1 MTDVQIGFSAVALL
15 LILLAMRAPIGASMI
30 AVSFAGIWVIVGWRS
45 AYGAIGNIPYD
56 FAASWSMSSIP
67 MFLLMG
73 YVAYHCRL
81 TAGLFEAAKV
91 WTNRIPGG
99 LAIAAVFGTSGFAA
113 ICGSSVACSAAMGK
127 IAIPEMTRQGYDPKL
142 STGTVAVAGTIGAL
156 IPPSILLIIY
166 GVMAEVSIIKLF
178 MGGLGVGLLS
188 ALVYVAVILIRITL
202 NPALAPADR
211 TVYTMAE
218 KLRVLRKTW
227 PMIVVS
233 VCIFSGMFSG
243 LFTPTEAG
251 AIGAALTFLVA
262 LLAGELDWKTFRIT
276 VTETLLTTSTLMIIG
291 IGASLFARLLVISG
305 IDITIGEMIASMYSS
320 TFMLIVTLVLIYL
333 LIGMFLE
340 PIGAMMLTLPI
351 VLPVVQA
358 EGISL
363 IWFGIFLAKLLEVG
377 MVTPPVGMNVFVIK
391 RVVGDLISLG
401 GIFRGVIWFVVAD
414 LIFLFTIY
422 FFPALVMW
430 LPDTFG

>member
-1 MTDVQIGFSAVALL
+1 MTDLQIGFCAVGLL
-15 LILLAMRAPIGASMI
+15 LVLLALRAPIGVSMI
-30 AVSFAGIWVIVGWRS
+30 AVSFGGLACIVGWRS

-56 FAASWSMSSIP
+56 FAASWSMSSVP

-73 YVAYHCRL
+73 YLAYHCRL

-91 WTNRIPGG
+91 WTSRIPGG
-99 LAIAAVFGTSGFAA
+99 LAIAAVFGSSGFAA

-127 IAIPEMTRQGYDPKL
+127 IAVPEMTRQGYDPML

-166 GVMAEVSIIKLF
+166 GVMAEVSIVKLF
-178 MGGLGVGLLS
+178 LGGLGAGLLS
-188 ALVYVAVILIRITL
+188 ALGYVLVILIRIKL
-202 NPALAPADR
+202 KPSLAPADR
-211 TVYTMAE
+211 TKYSQRE
-218 KLRVLRKTW
+218 KWKVLRKTW
-227 PMIVVS
+227 PMIVIS
-233 VCIFSGMFSG
+233 LCIFGGMFSG

-251 AIGAALTFLVA
+251 AVGASLTFLVA
-262 LLAGELDWKTFRIT
+262 LVMRELDWKTFRTT
-276 VTETLLTTSTLMIIG
+276 VTETLLTTCTLMIIG

-305 IDITIGEMIASMYSS
+305 IDVSIGDTISSLYSS
-320 TFMLIVTLVLIYL
+320 TFMLIVTLIVIYL
-333 LIGMFLE
+333 ILGMFLE

-358 EGISL
+358 EGINL

-391 RVVGDLISLG
+391 RVVGNLISLG
-401 GIFRGVIWFVVAD
+401 GIFRGVVWFVVAD
-414 LIFLFTIY
+414 LVLIFLFY

-430 LPDTFG
+430 LPETFG